1 MTPSTV
7 AICNFSSPR
16 TVMASEAGP
25 IKPEPATSTGALAI
39 ICGALISES
48 MALLSRPSQRMSA
61 RLSPSKSS
69 TTAGRFCCG
78 ASGHRNSLWSD
89 QPERTQGPVVHAD
102 FATEPPPN

>member
-1 MTPSTV
+1 
-7 AICNFSSPR
+7 
-16 TVMASEAGP
+16 
-25 IKPEPATSTGALAI
+25 
-39 ICGALISES
+39 
-48 MALLSRPSQRMSA
+48 MSA